1 MERKIGEIFKCHDT
15 FLQVWE
21 AKESDGCNGCFFEEY
36 RPLCLPYKCTAQ
48 EREDGKNVQFKQIS
62 KTMTTEEAKR
72 RAELYSALAEGKTI
86 QVQNPNGKWEDLKI
100 EGLDHLY
107 DCNKYRIKPEI
118 KYRPFKSQEECWDEM
133 LKHQPFG
140 WIYNKNDSC
149 YYCIIS
155 VDEDKIE
162 LSPEMQPHSETT
174 IKEYYME
181 NSYIDFVTAL
191 EDYEYT
197 FADGTPFGIKEE

>member
-1 MERKIGEIFKCHDT
+1 MTREEI
-15 FLQVWE
+15 
-21 AKESDGCNGCFFEEY
+21 
-36 RPLCLPYKCTAQ
+36 
-48 EREDGKNVQFKQIS
+48 
-62 KTMTTEEAKR
+62 KR

-86 QVQNPNGKWEDLKI
+86 QAQNPIGGEWFDVKI
-100 EGLDHLY
+100 ETLRSVCEEL
-107 DCNKYRIKPEI
+107 KYRIKSEP
-118 KYRPFKSQEECWDEM
+118 KYRPFKSQEECWNEM

>member
-1 MERKIGEIFKCHDT
+1 MTREEI
-15 FLQVWE
+15 
-21 AKESDGCNGCFFEEY
+21 KE
-36 RPLCLPYKCTAQ
+36 LLPIMQA
-48 EREDGKNVQFKQIS
+48 F
-62 KTMTTEEAKR
+62 
-72 RAELYSALAEGKTI
+72 AEGKTI
-86 QVQNPNGKWEDLKI
+86 QERKLGTTDWIDTETPCFNSTWAEF
-100 EGLDHLY
+100 
-107 DCNKYRIKPEI
+107 RIKSEP
-118 KYRPFKSQEECWDEM
+118 KNRPFKSQEECWNEM